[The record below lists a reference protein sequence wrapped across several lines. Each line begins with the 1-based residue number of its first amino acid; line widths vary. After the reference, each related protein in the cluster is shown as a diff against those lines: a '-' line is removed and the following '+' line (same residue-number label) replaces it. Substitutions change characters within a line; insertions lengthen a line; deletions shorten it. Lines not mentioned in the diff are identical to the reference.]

1 MILRAQ
7 CASHNS
13 DTLTLAGV
21 DEHDSVHSYMNRF
34 LTLSLLFAISV
45 NAQETPLASVPL
57 ASVPLASAAL
67 ASADAKIAR
76 QAIATFIEQGPDSL
90 PQLREY
96 TRSDDPRLRSRAN
109 ETIGNITGQY
119 GSQVDLIWKRS
130 LAEAIK
136 ASGGKKPIL
145 MLHLFGNLNEEF
157 C

>member
-45 NAQETPLASVPL
+45 NAQETPLAS
-57 ASVPLASAAL
+57 APLASAAL

>member
-1 MILRAQ
+1 MIFGMILRAQ

-21 DEHDSVHSYMNRF
+21 DEHDSVHSYMNLF

-45 NAQETPLASVPL
+45 NAQETPLAS
-57 ASVPLASAAL
+57 APLASAAL

>member
-1 MILRAQ
+1 MIFGTILRAQ

-45 NAQETPLASVPL
+45 NAQETPLASAP
-57 ASVPLASAAL
+57 L

-130 LAEAIK
+130 LTEAIK